1 MIKWRYKLEYHGKA
15 LRETINTGGDDLE
28 SCKKTLLALKDC
40 YDQIK
45 SLVKAD
51 WWEFE
56 SDYNTL
62 NFYIEALNNPDEG
75 KREDALLD
83 GGYDGYNPALD
94 CVNDSLKTFYDL
106 CDYHRIWVGV

>member
-1 MIKWRYKLEYHGKA
+1 MI
-15 LRETINTGGDDLE
+15 GGNL
-28 SCKKTLLALKDC
+28 
-40 YDQIK
+40 
-45 SLVKAD
+45 
-51 WWEFE
+51 
-56 SDYNTL
+56 NTL

>member
-1 MIKWRYKLEYHGKA
+1 M
-15 LRETINTGGDDLE
+15 
-28 SCKKTLLALKDC
+28 KD
-40 YDQIK
+40 
-45 SLVKAD
+45 D

-83 GGYDGYNPALD
+83 GGL
-94 CVNDSLKTFYDL
+94 
-106 CDYHRIWVGV
+106 